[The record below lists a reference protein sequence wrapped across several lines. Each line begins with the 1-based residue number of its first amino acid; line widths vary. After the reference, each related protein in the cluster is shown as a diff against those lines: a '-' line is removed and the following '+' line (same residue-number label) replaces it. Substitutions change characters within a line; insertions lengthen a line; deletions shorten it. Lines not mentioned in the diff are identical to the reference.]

1 MKTYGYARVSAK
13 DQNLAR
19 QLDSFKRLGI
29 PRQNIYAEKSSGK
42 DFCRTEYLKLRG
54 VLQKDDLLVVQS
66 LDRLGRNY
74 DQITEEWRKITQS
87 IGANI
92 LVLDMPLLDTRSRSD
107 TLLGKFVSNLVLEVL
122 SFVAENERSNIRARQ
137 AEGIRLAKERG
148 AENVFV
154 AKFYLRCTKL
164 CTRENLPHRFSD
176 GTFPQPLRFLQAAR
190 AVETFQ
196 KESNLNKKRT
206 WETSQVLFC
215 SVTAMPS
222 PCPYGSPRG
231 SPPFRPCWRRY
242 KQSTFC
248 RRTSRGSR
256 K

>member
-1 MKTYGYARVSAK
+1 MLFTKKEYVMKTYGYARVSAK

-29 PRQNIYAEKSSGK
+29 PRQNVYAEKSSGK

-148 AENVFV
+148 VKFGRPKTSLSQNFTYV
-154 AKFYLRCTKL
+154 AQNYVQGKISLTDSLTELSLSRSAFYRRLALWR
-164 CTRENLPHRFSD
+164 HS
-176 GTFPQPLRFLQAAR
+176 
-190 AVETFQ
+190 
-196 KESNLNKKRT
+196 KKKAT
-206 WETSQVLFC
+206 
-215 SVTAMPS
+215 
-222 PCPYGSPRG
+222 
-231 SPPFRPCWRRY
+231 
-242 KQSTFC
+242 
-248 RRTSRGSR
+248 
-256 K
+256 